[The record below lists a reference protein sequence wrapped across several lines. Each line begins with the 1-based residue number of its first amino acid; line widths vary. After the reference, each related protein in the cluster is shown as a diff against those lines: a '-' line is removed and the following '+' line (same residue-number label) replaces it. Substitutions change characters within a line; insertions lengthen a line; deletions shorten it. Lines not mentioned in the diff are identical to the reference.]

1 MSLSADLCIG
11 LPNVCGFRGVVGG
24 GATFVSLGADDF
36 DLPGKKISSSVH
48 SSEDT
53 ERKPFRAFTARLGCR
68 WVLRL
73 SAWRLPLRVSVDE
86 RDAAIARSS

>member
-1 MSLSADLCIG
+1 MSLSAGLGIG
-11 LPNVCGFRGVVGG
+11 FLNVCGLWGVAGK
-24 GATFVSLGADDF
+24 GATFVSLGADEF

-53 ERKPFRAFTARLGCR
+53 ERKPYGAFTARLGCR

-73 SAWRLPLRVSVDE
+73 SA
-86 RDAAIARSS
+86 